1 MDRAGTWQPSRTRK
15 PAPSTSR
22 SPSSRP
28 GGSTWPRSTR
38 TGRGQTGL
46 PTRCRSR
53 SPNARSMQPRA
64 YTSCSLPG
72 AGRRSGSGRRDSSDN
87 DARRRR
93 AVPPNLCVFASGS
106 APRRRLHIDDA
117 TGGPGGEAPRGAGG
131 LCRGA
136 EPQGP
141 PAGVAD
147 ADGWKTGVTMA
158 DVNGDGYLDIYV
170 SAVDFRT
177 MHGHNV
183 LYINNGDGTFTDR
196 TKQYGLDFAGYSTQA
211 VFFDYDGDGD
221 LDMYLLNYS
230 THAERGPST
239 HPQREPRHPRA
250 GDRLFRNDG
259 GHFVDVSDQAH
270 IYGGVEGYGLGVV
283 ASDLNLDGCPDL
295 YVTNDFQEDDFLYIN
310 NCNSTFTESLTKTI
324 EHTSH
329 TSMGIDTA
337 DFNNDGRPDLMVLDM
352 LPEREDILKSSINA
366 DPVPIEHMKL
376 QAGYHPQ
383 YARNTLQLNR
393 GSVGGAVRFSE
404 IGYLAGVYATDW
416 SWAPLFADLDN
427 DGNKDLFVTNG
438 IYRRPND
445 LDYLAAVRD
454 SAIQAALATGI
465 SSGLL
470 RRLTHLMPHV
480 PLANYAYRNNGDLTF
495 TNMAQP
501 WGLAQPG
508 FSNGAVYADLNNSG
522 ALDLVVNNLNAPA
535 AIYRNH
541 ARELTGNHYLQVLL
555 RGAGA
560 NTAGIGAKVI
570 VKQHGTTQLLE
581 QMPTRGF
588 QSSVDPRLHFG
599 LGTSNEID
607 SLIVIWPDRRFQV
620 LTHVA
625 ADRAI
630 ALSQQDATALNPSPQ
645 PLAPVFADVTS
656 RLGIDFSHRENSF
669 YDYNSQPL
677 IPHLLST
684 EGPALAVGDVN
695 GDGLDDIYV
704 GGAKWQAGRLLV
716 QQRDGTFRASTQPAF
731 QADSL
736 SEDVDAIFFDANGD
750 GHPDLYVVSGGN
762 EFWGDAD
769 ALQDR
774 LYINDGHG
782 HFHRDTQALPRF
794 SESGSCVAVAGDFLF
809 VGRRVARDYGLAPR
823 SYLLEND
830 GRGHFRDVTLEKAPG
845 LAHVGMVTSAAWV
858 DYDHDGK
865 LDLIVV
871 GEWMPV
877 RVFHQENGGFVD
889 RTVEA
894 GLAGTEGW
902 WNTVRAVDLN
912 GDGREDLVLGN
923 LGLNSYL
930 RAAPAEPARL
940 YVHDFGHNGTVEQ
953 ILTFYKHGV
962 SYPLAGRD
970 ELVRLIPQLRSRYP
984 SYAAFGASRIE
995 DIFSASELKQAT
1007 VLEAHLFASSVA
1019 LNSGHGTF
1027 ELQPLPV
1034 EAQFAPVYASVA
1046 QDFDGDGRIDLLL
1059 AGNMY
1064 GVPPVLGRYDASYGV
1079 LLRGTGDG
1087 RFAAVD
1093 MEKSRLAID
1102 GQVRHMELLRRA
1114 GGGRLIVVARNDA
1127 KVQILRPLHAR

>member
-1 MDRAGTWQPSRTRK
+1 MGTRWLLLLL
-15 PAPSTSR
+15 AAC
-22 SPSSRP
+22 
-28 GGSTWPRSTR
+28 TR
-38 TGRGQTGL
+38 TPQPPPLFELLSPRATGVTFVNQVPEQDTALNIINFLNYYNGGGVAVGDVDGDGL
-46 PTRCRSR
+46 PDLYFTSNVG
-53 SPNARSMQPRA
+53 PNRLYR
-64 YTSCSLPG
+64 
-72 AGRRSGSGRRDSSDN
+72 
-87 DARRRR
+87 
-93 AVPPNLCVFASGS
+93 NLGNYRFEDVTE
-106 APRRRLHIDDA
+106 R
-117 TGGPGGEAPRGAGG
+117 
-131 LCRGA
+131 
-136 EPQGP
+136 
-141 PAGVAD
+141 AGVAD
-147 ADGWKTGVTMA
+147 PDGWKTGVTMA
-158 DVNGDGYLDIYV
+158 DVNGDGRLDIYV
-170 SAVDFRT
+170 SAMSYLT

-196 TKQYGLDFAGYSTQA
+196 TKEYGLDFAGYSTQA

-239 HPQREPRHPRA
+239 HPQREPRHPRS

-259 GHFVDVSDQAH
+259 GHFVDVSERAH

-283 ASDLNLDGCPDL
+283 ATDVNLDGCPDL
-295 YVTNDFQEDDFLYIN
+295 YVANDFQENDFLYIN
-310 NCNSTFTESLTKTI
+310 NCDGTFTESI
-324 EHTSH
+324 ARAVGHTSH
-329 TSMGIDTA
+329 ASMGVDAA
-337 DFNNDGRPDLMVLDM
+337 DYNNDGRPDVMVLDM
-352 LPEREDILKSSINA
+352 LPEREDVLKTSANA
-366 DPVPIEHMKL
+366 DPWPIEHMKE
-376 QAGYHPQ
+376 QAGYYPQ

-393 GSVGGAVRFSE
+393 GVVGGTVRFSE
-404 IGYLAGVYATDW
+404 IGYLAGVHATDW

-445 LDYLAAVRD
+445 LDYVAAVRD
-454 SAIQAALATGI
+454 SAVQAALASGI

-480 PLANYAYRNNGDLTF
+480 PIANYAFRNNGNLTF

-541 ARELTGNHYLQVLL
+541 ARELNGNSYLTVVL

-630 ALSQQDATALNPSPQ
+630 ALSQQDATALTPSPQ
-645 PLAPVFADVTS
+645 PLAPVFADVTD
-656 RLGIDFSHRENSF
+656 RIGVDFKHRENSF
-669 YDYNSQPL
+669 YDYNRQPL
-677 IPHLLST
+677 IPHVLSR
-684 EGPALAVGDVN
+684 EGPALAVADVN
-695 GDGLDDIYV
+695 GDGLDDFYV
-704 GGAKWQAGRLLV
+704 GGAKWQAGELFI
-716 QQRDGTFRASTQPAF
+716 QQRDGTFRRSTQPAF

-736 SEDVDAIFFDANGD
+736 AEDVAATFFDTNGD
-750 GHPDLYVVSGGN
+750 GYPDLYVVSGGN
-762 EFWGDAD
+762 EFWAGHP

-774 LYINDGHG
+774 LYINDGKG
-782 HFHRDTQALPRF
+782 NFHRDAEALPRL
-794 SESGSCVAVAGDFLF
+794 SETGSCVAVGDWNGDGHPDLF
-809 VGRRVARDYGLAPR
+809 VGRRVVAGQYGVAPR

-830 GRGHFRDVTLEKAPG
+830 GTGHFHDVTLEQAPA
-845 LAHVGMVTSAAWV
+845 LAQAGMVTAATWT
-858 DYDHDGK
+858 DYDHDGR

-877 RVFHQENGGFVD
+877 RVFHNENGRLVD
-889 RTVEA
+889 RTAQA
-894 GLAGTEGW
+894 GLGGSEGW
-902 WNTVRAVDLN
+902 WNSLAAVDLN
-912 GDGREDLVLGN
+912 GDGRADLVLGN

-930 RAAPAEPARL
+930 RASPTEPARL
-940 YVHDFGHNGTVEQ
+940 YVHDFGHNGALEQ

-984 SYAAFGASRIE
+984 SYADFGASRVD
-995 DIFSASELKQAT
+995 DIFPAAELKQAT
-1007 VLEAHLFASSVA
+1007 VLEARVFASSVA
-1019 LNSGHGTF
+1019 WNNGDGTF
-1027 ELQPLPV
+1027 TLRPLPV
-1034 EAQFAPVYASVA
+1034 EAQFAPVYASLA
-1046 QDFDGDGRIDLLL
+1046 ADFDGDGRTDLLL
-1059 AGNMY
+1059 AGNVY
-1064 GVPPVLGRYDASYGV
+1064 DVQPVLGRYDASYG
-1079 LLRGTGDG
+1079 LLLSGTGDG

-1093 MEKSRLAID
+1093 AEQSGLMID
-1102 GQVRHMELLRRA
+1102 GQVRHLGLVKRA
-1114 GGGRLIVVARNDA
+1114 DGSRLIVVARNDG
-1127 KVQILRPLHAR
+1127 KLQILRPLR